1 MNGSNE
7 GAGDAELIY
16 VADVMCSW
24 CWGFAPTVERL
35 RDELALPVT
44 VVNGGLRPG
53 DSAESMSPKMAQFLR
68 GCWTQVGEA
77 SGQPFDFGGL
87 ERPPT
92 WRYDTE
98 PPARLVAAV
107 KAEAPAAALPV
118 FHRLQQAFY
127 AEGVDV
133 VDPATWAD
141 LLAGLV
147 DAPEDLVAAAQA
159 DEGKA
164 LAWRDFS
171 QARAWGI
178 TGFPCL
184 LLRIGDELTLV
195 TRGWAPGDPVVDGV
209 RAYLEERGVALPDGA
224 VCAPGGAC

>member
-1 MNGSNE
+1 VSVAE
-7 GAGDAELIY
+7 ADAELIY

-44 VVNGGLRPG
+44 VINGGLRPG
-53 DSAESMSPKMAQFLR
+53 DSAESMTPKMADFLR

-77 SGQPFDFGGL
+77 SGQPFDFAGL
-87 ERPPT
+87 ERPSS

-98 PPARLVAAV
+98 PAARLVATV
-107 KAEAPAAALPV
+107 RELAPAAALPV
-118 FHRLQQAFY
+118 FHRLQEAFY
-127 AEGVDV
+127 AENVDV
-133 VDPATWAD
+133 VDPSTWEA
-141 LLAGLV
+141 LLTGLV
-147 DAPEDLVAAAQA
+147 DDPAGVAAAAMEDVGQA
-159 DEGKA
+159 R
-164 LAWRDFS
+164 AWRDFS

-184 LLRIGDELTLV
+184 LLRLGDQLTLV
-195 TRGWAPGDPVVDGV
+195 TRGWAPADPVVDGV
-209 RAYLEERGVALPDGA
+209 RAYLDEQGVALPEGA